1 MVPLLNDIVHDKKKL
16 AATIVGLMVFL
27 YVDFAFVIGSQMKG
41 ANAIKKKIVTLRKD
55 IDSFKSDSA
64 FVKKTSR
71 PASAP
76 IAVKKL
82 PTEREIPSVMQAISA
97 IANENGVRIMQ
108 IDASRDVKTSKKGAA
123 QSRPKKGAKGGQQ
136 ADTSAGLTPVNIRLD
151 IVTGYHN
158 LGNFINGIE
167 NAEKL
172 CIIDEMTVNRDASNP
187 LKQNVSLVVKTYV
200 KK

>member
-1 MVPLLNDIVHDKKKL
+1 
-16 AATIVGLMVFL
+16 
-27 YVDFAFVIGSQMKG
+27 
-41 ANAIKKKIVTLRKD
+41 KKKIVALRKD
-55 IDSFKSDSA
+55 IDAFNSDSA
-64 FVKKTSR
+64 FVKKTSL
-71 PASAP
+71 PSSAP
-76 IAVKKL
+76 IALKKL

-108 IDASRDVKTSKKGAA
+108 IDASRDVKTSKMGAA
-123 QSRPKKGAKGGQQ
+123 QSGPKKGAKGGQQ
-136 ADTSAGLTPVNIRLD
+136 ADIAAGLMPVNIRLD

-172 CIIDEMTVNRDASNP
+172 CIIDGMTINRDASNP

-200 KK
+200 KR